1 MLLASAFDINGGI
14 ALRPA
19 MLLFVNFLV
28 ALFPVLAIIS
38 DAVDPT
44 AMRRPPRDPA
54 ARIFNA
60 TTGPRWLVVGV
71 ILALTALVPLVWGPD
86 APRTDG
92 PSISM
97 TMTFGVAAFA
107 TLGLGLV
114 MRRDPAAAW
123 QGPYHPY
130 LTWLAVG
137 ALLTWCSVELSL
149 LQRWLGTESLSGWQ
163 WLGVLGLALVTPLA
177 VEADKAFRRR
187 RGRGALGPEDRPGTP

>member
-1 MLLASAFDINGGI
+1 
-14 ALRPA
+14 
-19 MLLFVNFLV
+19 
-28 ALFPVLAIIS
+28 
-38 DAVDPT
+38 
-44 AMRRPPRDPA
+44 MRRPPRDPA

-114 MRRDPAAAW
+114 MQRDPA
-123 QGPYHPY
+123 Q
-130 LTWLAVG
+130 
-137 ALLTWCSVELSL
+137 
-149 LQRWLGTESLSGWQ
+149 
-163 WLGVLGLALVTPLA
+163 
-177 VEADKAFRRR
+177 
-187 RGRGALGPEDRPGTP
+187 RGRGRPTPTSHGSSSARS